1 MPKKSHRHM
10 SNELNNLVTE
20 QFHVVDKIFENYT
33 STSNDLSTIY
43 NIILITSVV
52 LLLSIFRFKV
62 KPNN

>member
-1 MPKKSHRHM
+1 M